1 MRNKNKVDFADL
13 ATAFQYKST
22 SELKKASFLFSV
34 INNPFLSWVLT
45 QITRFGLYFHLPIKG
60 AIRKTVF
67 SHFCGGESIQ
77 DCRTTIDKLGNYQV
91 RTILDFSVE
100 GESTEAGF
108 ESTKS
113 EILKI
118 IRESA
123 GAEHIPFTVFKMT
136 GVASIELLKKVQ
148 SGRTLLPLEQEAFER
163 IRSRVDIICGEAV
176 AHNIPIMIDA
186 EETWIQNTI
195 DQLVYDMM
203 LKYNHERAYVF
214 NTYQMYRK
222 DSLENLKRDIET
234 MRQNNVYFGAK
245 LVRGAYME
253 KERDRAEDKGYP
265 SPIHVDKQATDSCFD
280 DGVRFCVENKD
291 KVSLVCGSHN
301 EKSNSLLAELLD
313 EYGLDHNDYRFWFAQ
328 LYGMSDNISF
338 NLAKSEYN
346 VAKYVPYG
354 PILSVMPYLFRR
366 AEENTSVAG
375 QSSRELT
382 MIKKEL
388 KRRKGEN

>member
-1 MRNKNKVDFADL
+1 MDFTDL

-186 EETWIQNTI
+186 EETWIQN
-195 DQLVYDMM
+195 
-203 LKYNHERAYVF
+203 
-214 NTYQMYRK
+214 
-222 DSLENLKRDIET
+222 
-234 MRQNNVYFGAK
+234 
-245 LVRGAYME
+245 
-253 KERDRAEDKGYP
+253 
-265 SPIHVDKQATDSCFD
+265 
-280 DGVRFCVENKD
+280 
-291 KVSLVCGSHN
+291 
-301 EKSNSLLAELLD
+301 
-313 EYGLDHNDYRFWFAQ
+313 
-328 LYGMSDNISF
+328 
-338 NLAKSEYN
+338 
-346 VAKYVPYG
+346 
-354 PILSVMPYLFRR
+354 
-366 AEENTSVAG
+366 
-375 QSSRELT
+375 
-382 MIKKEL
+382 
-388 KRRKGEN
+388 